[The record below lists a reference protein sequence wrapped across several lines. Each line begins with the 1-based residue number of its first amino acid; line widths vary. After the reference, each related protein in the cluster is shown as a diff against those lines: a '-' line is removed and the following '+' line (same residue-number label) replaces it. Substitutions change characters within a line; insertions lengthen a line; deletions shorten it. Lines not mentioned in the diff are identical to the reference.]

1 MHMAKTK
8 RVQVLMEPREFNQ
21 LERVAR
27 KRGSSVSDLMREAA
41 RAQYLVDTDRSRRV
55 GATQN
60 FLNLPDSA
68 LPDWG
73 IVKKELEDRHDKN
86 VS

>member
-1 MHMAKTK
+1 MSMAKTK
-8 RVQVLMEPREFNQ
+8 RVQVLMEPKEFNQ

-41 RAQYLVDTDRSRRV
+41 RAQYLVDTDRARRA
-55 GATQN
+55 GATQS
-60 FLNLPDSA
+60 FLNLPDSV

-73 IVKKELEDRHDKN
+73 IVKKDIEGRHDKN

>member
-1 MHMAKTK
+1 
-8 RVQVLMEPREFNQ
+8 MEPREFDL

-41 RAQYLVDTDRSRRV
+41 RAQFLVDVDRSRRSR
-55 GATQN
+55 AAQD
-60 FLNLPDSA
+60 FLGLPDAA

-73 IVKKELEDRHDKN
+73 VVKRELEERYGED

>member
-1 MHMAKTK
+1 
-8 RVQVLMEPREFNQ
+8 MEPREFNQ

-41 RAQYLVDTDRSRRV
+41 RAQYLVAIDRSRRA
-55 GATQN
+55 GATQS
-60 FLNLPDSA
+60 FLNLPDSG

>member
-1 MHMAKTK
+1 MAKTK

-41 RAQYLVDTDRSRRV
+41 RAQYLVDTDCSRRV
-55 GATQN
+55 GSTQN

-68 LPDWG
+68 LPEWE